1 MEGEAGGT
9 CEMCVKETV
18 CEGMDWIRLPQ
29 DRVRWQ
35 ATVNTVTNLQI
46 QKGVGEGDCDQLI
59 DYLFLEKG
67 FTAHSWLQNSCCQL
81 IRHAYL
87 WDSNTNYKF

>member
-29 DRVRWQ
+29 DRVRW
-35 ATVNTVTNLQI
+35 
-46 QKGVGEGDCDQLI
+46 
-59 DYLFLEKG
+59 
-67 FTAHSWLQNSCCQL
+67 
-81 IRHAYL
+81 
-87 WDSNTNYKF
+87 